1 MYPDVFDKSSAAPC
15 CRTEEL
21 QLTKTHKKLGQ
32 LTLIRPAGDRDGHV
46 VNTQALQ
53 VKQMYT
59 THKRCPSLKTI
70 YWVNLSI
77 EVAQSGTLDKI
88 IPL

>member
-1 MYPDVFDKSSAAPC
+1 MEKKEQLHRHPDNVFDKSSAAPC

-21 QLTKTHKKLGQ
+21 QLTKTHKKLGHS
-32 LTLIRPAGDRDGHV
+32 TLIRPAGDRDGHV

-59 THKRCPSLKTI
+59 TIKD
-70 YWVNLSI
+70 VQ
-77 EVAQSGTLDKI
+77 V
-88 IPL
+88 